1 MIDFL
6 TSLAFMSLG
15 GGIGFLGAALM
26 CAAGR
31 E

>member
-6 TSLAFMSLG
+6 TYLAFMSLG
-15 GGIGFLGAALM
+15 SGIGLLGAALM

-31 E
+31 K